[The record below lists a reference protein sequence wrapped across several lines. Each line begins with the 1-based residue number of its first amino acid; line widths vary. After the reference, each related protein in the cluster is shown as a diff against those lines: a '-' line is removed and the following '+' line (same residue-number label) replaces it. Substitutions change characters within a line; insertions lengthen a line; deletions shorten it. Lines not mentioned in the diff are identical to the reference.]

1 MKRTSRRIAPVALFR
16 RQAHGRGMVRKSPLE
31 DSSTADFAWARW
43 RKMLALMAAV
53 TALTVGAAFA
63 WFATGDEPVSVH
75 FYIAT
80 ALGIGV
86 MMLLTGALMGLVF
99 LSNGTGHDDAV
110 GEDRGR
116 EP

>member
-1 MKRTSRRIAPVALFR
+1 M
-16 RQAHGRGMVRKSPLE
+16 M
-31 DSSTADFAWARW
+31 
-43 RKMLALMAAV
+43 ALMAGV

-63 WFATGDEPVSVH
+63 WFASSGEELSVH
-75 FYIAT
+75 FYIAV

-110 GEDRGR
+110 SDDFRR
-116 EP
+116 KP

>member
-1 MKRTSRRIAPVALFR
+1 MAA
-16 RQAHGRGMVRKSPLE
+16 AMAGKSPLE
-31 DSSTADFAWARW
+31 DSRTAAFAWKRW
-43 RKMLALMAAV
+43 RRMMALMVAV

-63 WFATGDEPVSVH
+63 WFASGDEPVSIH

-99 LSNGTGHDDAV
+99 LSNGTGHDDAA
-110 GEDRGR
+110 GEDRSR
-116 EP
+116 ER

>member
-1 MKRTSRRIAPVALFR
+1 MA
-16 RQAHGRGMVRKSPLE
+16 RKSPLE
-31 DSSTADFAWARW
+31 DAPTAAFAWKRW
-43 RKMLALMAAV
+43 RRMMALMAAV
-53 TALTVGAAFA
+53 TGLTVGAAFA
-63 WFATGDEPVSVH
+63 WFATGDEPVSIH

-86 MMLLTGALMGLVF
+86 MMLLTGALMGLAF

-110 GEDRGR
+110 AEDRRR

>member
-1 MKRTSRRIAPVALFR
+1 MSWRMA
-16 RQAHGRGMVRKSPLE
+16 RQAPLD
-31 DSSTADFAWARW
+31 DSSTAAFAWARW
-43 RKMLALMAAV
+43 RRMMALMTVV
-53 TALTVGAAFA
+53 TLLTLGAAFA

-99 LSNGTGHDDAV
+99 LSNGTRHGEAV
-110 GEDRGR
+110 GEDPNRR
-116 EP
+116 P